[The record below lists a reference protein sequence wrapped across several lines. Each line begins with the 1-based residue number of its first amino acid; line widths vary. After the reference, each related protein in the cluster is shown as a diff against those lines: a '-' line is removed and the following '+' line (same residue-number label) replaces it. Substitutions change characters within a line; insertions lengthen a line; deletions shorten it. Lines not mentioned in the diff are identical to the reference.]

1 MNKLFYIFCLLVLAS
16 CTSNT
21 IYKKPR
27 NLIPKDTMVMLLTD
41 MYVATSAKYVK
52 NKFLQRDIDYTA
64 LVYEKYKIDS
74 VRFEQSN
81 FYYNSKIELY
91 NEILKKVK
99 KELELNKNVYKL
111 GVKFEKFINKT
122 KNQSKTVEKD
132 TFFSLQREQLDILQ

>member
-1 MNKLFYIFCLLVLAS
+1 MNKLFYIFCLLVLVS

-132 TFFSLQREQLDILQ
+132 TFFSLQREQLDTLQ